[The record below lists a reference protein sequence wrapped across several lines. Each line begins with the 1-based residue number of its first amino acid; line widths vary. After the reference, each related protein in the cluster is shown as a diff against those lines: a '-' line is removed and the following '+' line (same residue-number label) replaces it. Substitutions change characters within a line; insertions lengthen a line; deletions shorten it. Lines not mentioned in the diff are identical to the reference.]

1 MPKDSDVKITQLVH
15 PQIASAKLRALCDG
29 ATIASKK
36 LWSRIEKCLCGMY
49 ETRSRDFR
57 SNSPTLDFVPCMSA
71 RASRSCSPTKKK
83 VNERLIKTA

>member
-29 ATIASKK
+29 ASIASKK

-57 SNSPTLDFVPCMSA
+57 SNSPTLDFVPCRSA
-71 RASRSCSPTKKK
+71 ERQEAARLRKKK
-83 VNERLIKTA
+83 